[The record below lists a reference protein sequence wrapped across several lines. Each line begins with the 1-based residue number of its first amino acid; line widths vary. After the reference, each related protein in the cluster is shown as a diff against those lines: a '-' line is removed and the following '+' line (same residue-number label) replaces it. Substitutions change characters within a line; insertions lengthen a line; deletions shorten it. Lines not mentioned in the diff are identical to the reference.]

1 MRVED
6 CFYFGK
12 IVRKHS
18 YKGEVVINLEP
29 DFSEIITELE
39 SVWLLTNN
47 QLVPFFIEKLTFY
60 KNYMYRI
67 QFEGLYSEAEAD
79 KILGSLVYLSN
90 AYLPKSDGDDFY
102 THEILGF
109 TVVDVTFGTVGK
121 VMFVN
126 DRTPQTL
133 LEVDNGTK
141 MVFIPAHEDF
151 IRKIDKKKRII
162 TVETPEGLL
171 DL

>member
-47 QLVPFFIEKLTFY
+47 QLVPFFIEKLTYY

-67 QFEGLYSEAEAD
+67 QFEGLYSETEAD
-79 KILGSLVYLSN
+79 KIIGNLVYLSN
-90 AYLPKSDGDDFY
+90 EYLPKSEGDDFY

-109 TVVDVTFGTVGK
+109 TVVDVNVGTVGK

-126 DRTPQTL
+126 VSTPQTL

-141 MVFIPAHEDF
+141 MVFIPAHEAF
-151 IRKIDKKKRII
+151 IRKIDKKKKII

>member
-47 QLVPFFIEKLTFY
+47 QLVPFFIEKLTYY

-67 QFEGLYSEAEAD
+67 QFEGLYSEAESD
-79 KILGSLVYLSN
+79 KIIGNLVYLSN
-90 AYLPKSDGDDFY
+90 EYLPKSEGDD
-102 THEILGF
+102 LN
-109 TVVDVTFGTVGK
+109 VGTVGK

-126 DRTPQTL
+126 VSTPQTL

-141 MVFIPAHEDF
+141 MVFIPAHEAF
-151 IRKIDKKKRII
+151 IRKIDKKKKII